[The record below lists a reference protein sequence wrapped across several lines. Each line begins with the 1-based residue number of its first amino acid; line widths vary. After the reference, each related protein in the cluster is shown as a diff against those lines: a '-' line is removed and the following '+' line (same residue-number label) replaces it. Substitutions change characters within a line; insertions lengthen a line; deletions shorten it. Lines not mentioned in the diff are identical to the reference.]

1 MGGPQLV
8 YPFSLGGRPG
18 RVRPRVR
25 VRVRVR
31 ARGEQDTHGSRP
43 DSAVTALGHTRW
55 HRRTPRRLRS
65 GAEEGSSW
73 FPRLRPVSYSHR
85 LAFPRPRAPGSR
97 FPWGWETCADTLGGG
112 WREVVASHSVPQM
125 FPKPSVSV
133 PLSPGPLFWWQTT
146 VLPHAGTPCQP
157 SRPFHYLLLLNI
169 FFRLLKSTFLSRSF
183 GFAV

>member
-1 MGGPQLV
+1 MFIRSAWVDARVASAPGLGLGLGLEHAVNRTHTDLVQTLLSLPSGTSGGTAGPHGDSAQGLRKG
-8 YPFSLGGRPG
+8 PP
-18 RVRPRVR
+18 
-25 VRVRVR
+25 
-31 ARGEQDTHGSRP
+31 GSRGCAP
-43 DSAVTALGHTRW
+43 F
-55 HRRTPRRLRS
+55 RTPT
-65 GAEEGSSW
+65 GS
-73 FPRLRPVSYSHR
+73 
-85 LAFPRPRAPGSR
+85 FPRPRAPGSR

>member
-1 MGGPQLV
+1 MFIRSAWVDARVASAPGLGLGLEHAVNRTHTDLVQTLLSLPSGTSGGTAGPHGDSAQGLRKG
-8 YPFSLGGRPG
+8 PP
-18 RVRPRVR
+18 
-25 VRVRVR
+25 
-31 ARGEQDTHGSRP
+31 GSRGCAP
-43 DSAVTALGHTRW
+43 F
-55 HRRTPRRLRS
+55 RTPTGWHSRDP
-65 GAEEGSSW
+65 A
-73 FPRLRPVSYSHR
+73 
-85 LAFPRPRAPGSR
+85 PRAPGFR
-97 FPWGWETCADTLGGG
+97 GVGRLGGG

-133 PLSPGPLFWWQTT
+133 PLSPGPLFWWQMT